1 MRIRNFLLPACLFML
16 CSDVSAQSKK
26 IDILKS
32 GIASAPTPAAKL
44 NAVFTLCEETES
56 LHKDTLYQYAK
67 LAETLALELRSA
79 PALRKAAYYRAYS
92 YYRRNQMD
100 SVLITITEHLPR
112 TASETPG
119 SETHQLF
126 RLLQARYYM
135 RSQEYKEALAMYY
148 SLLSDAEKNR
158 DTLTQIRA
166 MAGIGSVM
174 NRSGDQQAAIDWSLR
189 GIRLGEGQKY
199 RDKTGYLYTN
209 VAAMYNRISK
219 NDSADYWVKKAIA
232 LAKETENLAD
242 LSYSLG
248 LYAGNLMD
256 IQRYDEAEKALHDA
270 IGVAETMGDPNDIL
284 NHMGALAFM
293 YYARSQPA
301 KGIETCKKAIA
312 IIEQYGVGNKLPFIY
327 EMLAKNYAEAGN
339 YQAQAETLSRLV
351 EINDSLL
358 TKNSTEA
365 IAEMNAKFEVQQK
378 ENMIIRQ
385 QLDLVKKDY
394 LIYSSAGLFIVA
406 AAAGWFIFTGYK
418 KRQRQRAVMAVSAAE
433 ETERK
438 RIAADL
444 HDNLG
449 AYAASIA
456 SNVNRL
462 SNEGTPDSLALQE
475 VRNHSRAIVS
485 DLSDTIWALKKEEL
499 RLTAVSDRLKLFIQ
513 RVQPSYPGILIDVHE
528 KIDKEY
534 TLTPSQGFHLFQIIK
549 EAVNNALKHSGA
561 DHILIDIRGDEHTWQ
576 IQATD
581 NGKGMRALQENSEG
595 GNGLYNMRNR
605 ASEAGWQ
612 ISWLENNGGGV
623 VVEIRPGST
632 N

>member
-1 MRIRNFLLPACLFML
+1 MSARNCLLACLMML
-16 CSDVSAQSKK
+16 CSAISAQPGKT
-26 IDILKS
+26 DLLKS
-32 GIASAPTPAAKL
+32 RIALASTPAAKL
-44 NAVFTLCEETES
+44 NAVFSLCEETES
-56 LHKDTLYQYAK
+56 LHKDTLYHYAR
-67 LAETLALELRSA
+67 LAESLALEQGSI
-79 PALRKAAYYRAYS
+79 PAIRRAAYYRAYS

-100 SVLITITEHLPR
+100 SVLLLINENLPR
-112 TASETPG
+112 VAAEAPG
-119 SETHQLF
+119 AETHQLF
-126 RLLQARYYM
+126 RLLQARSSM

-148 SLLSDAEKNR
+148 SLLSDAEKSR
-158 DTLTQIRA
+158 DTMTQIRA
-166 MAGIGSVM
+166 MGGIGSVM
-174 NRSGDQQAAIDWSLR
+174 NRSGDQRAALDWSLR
-189 GIRLGEGQKY
+189 GIRLGEGQKF

-219 NDSADYWVKKAIA
+219 NDSADHWAKEAIA
-232 LAKETENLAD
+232 LAKETGNLAD

-248 LYAGNLMD
+248 MYAGNLMD

-270 IGVAETMGDPNDIL
+270 IQVAETMGDPNDIL
-284 NHMGALAFM
+284 AHMGTLAFL

-312 IIEQYGVGNKLPFIY
+312 IIEKYKVGNKMPFIY

-365 IAEMNAKFEVQQK
+365 MAEMNAKFEVQQK

-394 LIYSSAGLFIVA
+394 LIYGSIALFLLA
-406 AAAGWFIFTGYK
+406 AAAGWFIFNGYK
-418 KRQRQRAVMAVSAAE
+418 KRQRQKAVMAVSAAE

-462 SNEGTPDSLALQE
+462 SDEGAHDSTALQE

-499 RLTAVSDRLKLFIQ
+499 ALTAISDRLKLFIQ
-513 RVQPSYPGILIDVHE
+513 RVQPSYPGTVIDV
-528 KIDKEY
+528 KEEIRKDY
-534 TLTPSQGFHLFQIIK
+534 ALTPSQGFHLFQTIR
-549 EAVNNALKHSGA
+549 EGVNNALKHSGA
-561 DHILIDIRGDEHTWQ
+561 DHIVIDIRGDEHEWRVQ
-576 IQATD
+576 VAD
-581 NGKGMRALQENSEG
+581 NGKGMRIAKENSEG
-595 GNGLYNMRNR
+595 GNGLYNMKNR
-605 ASEAGWQ
+605 ASEAGWE
-612 ISWLENNGGGV
+612 ISWLENSGGGV
-623 VVEIRPGST
+623 VVDIRQRST